1 MGHAYKAVGW
11 NRQKRV
17 YDLALTAGIVL
28 CLAVFGGLTLW
39 LRPDATAET
48 LILRSFGATALV
60 LLHVVLSVGPL
71 CRIHARFLPLLYNRR
86 HMGVAMFVLA
96 LGHGTLAFILF
107 HTLGVLSPFASLFV
121 GDTGAV
127 GFAGTPFQPLGA
139 IALGILFV
147 MAATSHDFWLR
158 NLTPRVW
165 KTLHMLVYAAY
176 VLVILHVALGVLQSD
191 TSPLLVLVVA
201 LGLAWL
207 IGLHVLAARRESRAD
222 RAVGPKA
229 VDDGQW
235 LDAGELDAI
244 PEGGARTVTVGGE
257 RVAIFRYDGQLSA
270 VASVCRHQGGPLGEG
285 RVIDGCIVCPWHGYQ
300 YRPEDGCSPAPFTE
314 KVATYRVRV
323 VADRVHVCARAL
335 PAGTKVEPA
344 PAVRQPAVRA
354 DRELYVGY
362 QPHAAPRQARFTLL
376 AALAVAS
383 VAVLAVTVL
392 AANQRELKDSRFEF
406 GVEREFRGVIE
417 DAPYPLLRVARPGT
431 VASEQSTSAYML
443 VAPGKFGA
451 DEVVAPFVGK
461 GVSLRGSLVHQGGRT
476 LIEVVPSSLQPA
488 EVRVERPLSEALG
501 EFTLRG
507 EIVDSKCHLGV
518 MNPGERRTHRACA
531 KLCIRGG
538 IPPILWVE
546 DGRGAVR
553 RLLLVDTQGQAVNE
567 RVIDLVGDPVE
578 ITGNVERVDD
588 LLVLRAD
595 PTTYR
600 RVTAAPAD

>member
-1 MGHAYKAVGW
+1 MGHAYQAVGW
-11 NRQKRV
+11 SRQKRV
-17 YDLALTAGIVL
+17 YDLALAGGLVL
-28 CLAVFGGLTLW
+28 CLAVFGVLTLW
-39 LRPDATAET
+39 MRPDVTAET
-48 LILRSFGATALV
+48 LIIRSFGATALV
-60 LLHVVLSVGPL
+60 LLHVVLSIGPL
-71 CRIHARFLPLLYNRR
+71 CRISPRFLPLLYNRR

-96 LGHGTLAFILF
+96 LGHGALSFILF
-107 HTLGVLSPFASLFV
+107 HTLGVLSPFASLFA
-121 GDTGAV
+121 GDTGSV

-176 VLVILHVALGVLQSD
+176 ALVVLHVALGFLQSD
-191 TSPLLVLVVA
+191 TSPLLVVVVA
-201 LGLAWL
+201 LGMAW
-207 IGLHVLAARRESRAD
+207 ITGLHVYAASRERQAD
-222 RAVGPKA
+222 QTAKTGA
-229 VDDGQW
+229 GADAHW
-235 LDAGELDAI
+235 LDAGALDAI
-244 PEGGARTVTVGGE
+244 PDNGARTVTVGGE
-257 RVAIFRYDGQLSA
+257 RVAIFRYDGKLSA

-285 RVIDGCIVCPWHGYQ
+285 RVVDGCIVCPWHGYQ
-300 YRPEDGCSPAPFTE
+300 YRPADGCSPAPFTE

-323 VADRVHVCARAL
+323 VDDRVQVSAEAL
-335 PAGTKVEPA
+335 PAGTFVEPA
-344 PAVRQPAVRA
+344 QTARAAVVCA
-354 DRELYVGY
+354 DEELYVGY
-362 QPHAAPRQARFTLL
+362 QPRSAPRQARFTLY
-376 AALAVAS
+376 AALATTAS
-383 VAVLAVTVL
+383 AVLAVTVL
-392 AANQRELKDSRFEF
+392 ASHQRELKDSRFEF

-431 VASEQSTSAYML
+431 VASQQSTSAYML

-451 DEVVAPFVGK
+451 DETVKPFVGK

-476 LIEVVPSSLQPA
+476 MIELVPDSLQEA
-488 EVRVERPLSEALG
+488 EVHVERPASESLG

-546 DGRGAVR
+546 DGQGAVR

-578 ITGNVERVDD
+578 ITGEVERVDD
-588 LLVLRAD
+588 LLILKAD
-595 PTTYR
+595 PATYQR
-600 RVTAAPAD
+600 LVK